1 MIEATAVADHLTVD
15 NYLLLLLYKKKTD
28 NTLVLSVFFIVVFRS
43 IQTRFSAYASSPTL
57 STPCIYT
64 LFGLLVC
71 VVDKYLW
78 ANFG

>member
-15 NYLLLLLYKKKTD
+15 NYCTSFFIKKTD